1 MRKLF
6 IIGTICG
13 SLFLAGC
20 NVLDE
25 VNSSLNYANTA
36 TEHINTWNDFGQEAP
51 QLIKGA
57 ATNEETK
64 AELEKELNTLLEEIN
79 KFNKTEAPAIAES
92 VHQQIVEKNEAIKE
106 VIENAMVNGEL
117 AIEKLENSEL
127 IKLINEITSLM
138 NVVEKLGG

>member
-1 MRKLF
+1 MRKLI

-20 NVLDE
+20 NVLEE

-36 TEHINTWNDFGQEAP
+36 TEHINTWQDFGQEAP
-51 QLIKGA
+51 QLIKDA
-57 ATNEETK
+57 ATNSETK

-79 KFNKTEAPAIAES
+79 KFNSTEAPAIAES

-117 AIEKLENSEL
+117 AVEKLENSEMM
-127 IKLINEITSLM
+127 KLINEVTSLM
-138 NVVEKLGG
+138 NVVENLGG

>member
-6 IIGTICG
+6 IIGTIWG
-13 SLFLAGC
+13 SLFLGGC
-20 NVLDE
+20 NVLEE
-25 VNSSLNYANTA
+25 VNSSLDYANKA
-36 TEHINTWNDFGQEAP
+36 TEHINTWNDFGQKAP

-79 KFNKTEAPAIAES
+79 KFNNTEAPAIAES

-127 IKLINEITSLM
+127 MKLINEVTSLM

>member
-36 TEHINTWNDFGQEAP
+36 TEHINAWQDFGQEAP
-51 QLIKGA
+51 QLIKDA
-57 ATNEETK
+57 ATNSEAK
-64 AELEKELNTLLEEIN
+64 AELEKKLNTLLVEIN
-79 KFNKTEAPAIAES
+79 EFNQTDAPAIAES
-92 VHQQIVEKNEAIKE
+92 VHQQIVEKNEALKE
-106 VIENAMVNGEL
+106 VIENAMVDGEL
-117 AIEKLENSEL
+117 VVEKLENSEL
-127 IKLINEITSLM
+127 MKLINEVISLM